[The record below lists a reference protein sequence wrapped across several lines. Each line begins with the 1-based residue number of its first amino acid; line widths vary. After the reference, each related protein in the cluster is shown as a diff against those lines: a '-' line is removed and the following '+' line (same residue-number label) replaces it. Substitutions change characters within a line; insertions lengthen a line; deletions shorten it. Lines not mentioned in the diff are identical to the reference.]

1 MNRPD
6 DNDALIQ
13 RYREA
18 SAQDTRRP
26 SAHVRDAVRAHAAML
41 QSSGVHNPAPTDAPA
56 ANQSRWKLSLLASV
70 ALAALTGLLVLQFDR
85 GTPDEQ
91 ETALGRPAPSPA
103 TPPPSRGAEET
114 AS

>member
-6 DNDALIQ
+6 ENDELIR

-26 SAHVRDAVRAHAAML
+26 SPQVREAVRAHAAMITA
-41 QSSGVHNPAPTDAPA
+41 SKAAGPAPSFTTSSTTSSTPA

-85 GTPDEQ
+85 GTPD
-91 ETALGRPAPSPA
+91 
-103 TPPPSRGAEET
+103 
-114 AS
+114 